1 MFKSVNKVV
10 WAFDA
15 EWVPDPEA
23 GRRLFKLPEEKTDAE
38 VIQKMWEE
46 GGADEENPMPYL
58 KTTICRVISIAAV
71 VRAVKENGEVAL
83 SLTALPHDATD
94 PKQTSEMEILSC
106 FLKAVGDKKP
116 QLVGFNSA
124 KADLKILVQRAVAK
138 GIQAEKFAKRPEK
151 PWLGDDYFDSRN
163 SEAHVDL
170 IEILGGYGSSNPSLN
185 ETASVCGIPGK
196 MGVSGEEVAPMWLEG
211 RLAEIVA
218 YNECDALSTYL
229 IWLRMA
235 YFGGFFDQRQYS
247 EEQAGVR
254 NLLSTEGTL
263 PGKEHLLEFLERWEI
278 WSPVETGK

>member
-1 MFKSVNKVV
+1 MFKTVNKNV

-23 GRRLFKLPEEKTDAE
+23 GRRLFQLAEETTDAD

-71 VRAVKENGEVAL
+71 VRSVKENGEVAL
-83 SLTALPHDATD
+83 SLTALPHDSAD
-94 PKQTSEMEILSC
+94 PKQNGEAEILSR
-106 FLKAVGDKKP
+106 FLKAVGEIKP

-124 KADLKILVQRAVAK
+124 KSDLKILVQRAVAK
-138 GIQAEKFAKRPEK
+138 GMQASKFAKRPDK
-151 PWLGDDYFDSRN
+151 PWEGYDYFISRN
-163 SEAHVDL
+163 NEGHVDL
-170 IEILGGYGSSNPSLN
+170 IEILGSYGNSNPSLN
-185 ETASVCGIPGK
+185 EIATVCGIPGK

-218 YNECDALSTYL
+218 YNECDALTTYL

-235 YFGGFFDQRQYS
+235 FFGGFFNQQQYA
-247 EEQAGVR
+247 EEQGFVR
-254 NLLSTEGTL
+254 SLLSTEGTL
-263 PGKEHLLEFLERWEI
+263 PGKEHLLEFLERWEM
-278 WSPVETGK
+278 WSPVEAA

>member
-1 MFKSVNKVV
+1 MFKTVNKDV

-23 GRRLFKLPEEKTDAE
+23 GRRLYQLQEDTSDSE
-38 VIQKMWEE
+38 VIRKMWEE

-71 VRAVKENGEVAL
+71 VRTEKENGDVAL
-83 SLTALPHDATD
+83 SLTALPHDITD
-94 PKQTSEMEILSC
+94 PQQTTEAAILSR
-106 FLKAVGDKKP
+106 FLNAVGEKKP

-124 KADLKILVQRAVAK
+124 KADLNVLLQRAVAN
-138 GIQAEKFAKRPEK
+138 GIQAAKFAKRPNK
-151 PWLGDDYFDSRN
+151 PWEGYDYFDARN
-163 SEAHVDL
+163 SEGHVDL
-170 IEILGGYGSSNPSLN
+170 IEILGSYGKSNPSLN
-185 ETASVCGIPGK
+185 EMATVCGIPGK

-229 IWLRMA
+229 IWLRVA
-235 YFGGFFDQRQYS
+235 YFGGFFDPQQYT
-247 EEQAGVR
+247 EEQARVR

-263 PGKEHLLEFLERWEI
+263 PGKEHLLEFLERWEM
-278 WSPVETGK
+278 WSPVESA

>member
-23 GRRLFKLPEEKTDAE
+23 GRRLFKLPEEKTDTE

-211 RLAEIVA
+211 RLDEIVA

>member
-1 MFKSVNKVV
+1 
-10 WAFDA
+10 
-15 EWVPDPEA
+15 
-23 GRRLFKLPEEKTDAE
+23 
-38 VIQKMWEE
+38 
-46 GGADEENPMPYL
+46 MP
-58 KTTICRVISIAAV
+58 
-71 VRAVKENGEVAL
+71 
-83 SLTALPHDATD
+83 PHDATD
-94 PKQTSEMEILSC
+94 PKQTSEIEILSC

-138 GIQAEKFAKRPEK
+138 GVQAEKFAKRPEK

-229 IWLRMA
+229 IWLRIA
-235 YFGGFFDQRQYS
+235 YFGGFFNQRQYS
-247 EEQAGVR
+247 EEQARVR

-263 PGKEHLLEFLERWEI
+263 PGKEHLHEFREHWEI
-278 WSPVETGK
+278 WSPVMTGK

>member
-211 RLAEIVA
+211 RLDEIVA

>member
-138 GIQAEKFAKRPEK
+138 GVQAEKFAKRPEK

>member
-23 GRRLFKLPEEKTDAE
+23 GRRLFKLPEEKTDVE

-254 NLLSTEGTL
+254 NLLSTEGSL

>member
-170 IEILGGYGSSNPSLN
+170 IEILGGYGSSSPSLN

>member
-1 MFKSVNKVV
+1 MFKTVNKDV

-23 GRRLFKLPEEKTDAE
+23 GRRLYQLQEDTSDSE
-38 VIQKMWEE
+38 VIRKMWEE

-71 VRAVKENGEVAL
+71 VRTEKENGDVAL
-83 SLTALPHDATD
+83 SLTALPHEIAD
-94 PKQTSEMEILSC
+94 PQQTTEAAILSR
-106 FLKAVGDKKP
+106 FLNAVGEKKP

-124 KADLKILVQRAVAK
+124 KADLKVLLQRAVAN
-138 GIQAEKFAKRPEK
+138 GIQAAKFAKRPNK
-151 PWLGDDYFDSRN
+151 PWEGYDYFDARN
-163 SEAHVDL
+163 SEGHVDL
-170 IEILGGYGSSNPSLN
+170 IEILGSYGKSNPSLN
-185 ETASVCGIPGK
+185 EMATVCGIPGK

-229 IWLRMA
+229 IWLRVA
-235 YFGGFFDQRQYS
+235 YFGGFFDPQQYT
-247 EEQAGVR
+247 EEQARVR

-263 PGKEHLLEFLERWEI
+263 PGKEHLLEFLERWEM
-278 WSPVETGK
+278 WSPVESA

>member
-170 IEILGGYGSSNPSLN
+170 IEIMGGYGSSNPSLN

>member
-138 GIQAEKFAKRPEK
+138 GVQAEKFAKLPEK

-211 RLAEIVA
+211 RLDEIVA

>member
-1 MFKSVNKVV
+1 MFKTVNKDV

-23 GRRLFKLPEEKTDAE
+23 GRRLYQLQEDTSDSE
-38 VIQKMWEE
+38 VIRKMWEE

-71 VRAVKENGEVAL
+71 VRTEKENGDVAL
-83 SLTALPHDATD
+83 SLTALPHEIAD
-94 PKQTSEMEILSC
+94 PQQTTEAAILSR
-106 FLKAVGDKKP
+106 FLNAVGEKKP

-124 KADLKILVQRAVAK
+124 KADLKVLLQRAVAN
-138 GIQAEKFAKRPEK
+138 GIQAAKFAKRPNK
-151 PWLGDDYFDSRN
+151 PWEGYDYFDARN
-163 SEAHVDL
+163 SEGHVDL
-170 IEILGGYGSSNPSLN
+170 IEILGSYGKSNPSLN
-185 ETASVCGIPGK
+185 EMATVCGIPGK
-196 MGVSGEEVAPMWLEG
+196 MGISGEEVAPMWLEG

-235 YFGGFFDQRQYS
+235 YFGGFFDPQQYT
-247 EEQAGVR
+247 EEQARVR

-263 PGKEHLLEFLERWEI
+263 PGKEHLLEFLERWEM
-278 WSPVETGK
+278 WSPVESA

>member
-1 MFKSVNKVV
+1 MFKTVNKDV

-23 GRRLFKLPEEKTDAE
+23 GRRLYQLQEDTSDSE
-38 VIQKMWEE
+38 VIRKMWEE

-71 VRAVKENGEVAL
+71 VRTEKENGDVAL
-83 SLTALPHDATD
+83 SLTALPHEIAD
-94 PKQTSEMEILSC
+94 PQQTTEAAILSR
-106 FLKAVGDKKP
+106 FLNAVGEKKP

-124 KADLKILVQRAVAK
+124 KADLKVLLQRAVAN
-138 GIQAEKFAKRPEK
+138 GIQAAKFAKRPNK
-151 PWLGDDYFDSRN
+151 PWEGYDYFDARN
-163 SEAHVDL
+163 SEGHVDL
-170 IEILGGYGSSNPSLN
+170 IEILGSYGKSNPSLN
-185 ETASVCGIPGK
+185 EMATVCGIPGK

-235 YFGGFFDQRQYS
+235 YFGGFFDPQQYT
-247 EEQAGVR
+247 EEQARVR

-263 PGKEHLLEFLERWEI
+263 PGKEHLLEFLERWEM
-278 WSPVETGK
+278 WSPVESV

>member
-1 MFKSVNKVV
+1 MFKTVNKDV

-23 GRRLFKLPEEKTDAE
+23 GRRLYQLQEDTSDSE
-38 VIQKMWEE
+38 VIRKMWEE

-71 VRAVKENGEVAL
+71 VRTEKENGDVAL
-83 SLTALPHDATD
+83 SLTALPHEIAD
-94 PKQTSEMEILSC
+94 PQQTTEAAILSR
-106 FLKAVGDKKP
+106 FLNAVGEKKP

-124 KADLKILVQRAVAK
+124 KADLKVLLQRAVAN
-138 GIQAEKFAKRPEK
+138 GIQAAKFAKRPNK
-151 PWLGDDYFDSRN
+151 PWEGYDYFDARN
-163 SEAHVDL
+163 SEGHVDL
-170 IEILGGYGSSNPSLN
+170 IEILGSYGKSNPSLN
-185 ETASVCGIPGK
+185 EMATVCGIPGK

-235 YFGGFFDQRQYS
+235 YFGGFFDPQQYT
-247 EEQAGVR
+247 EEQARVR

-263 PGKEHLLEFLERWEI
+263 PGKEHLIEFLERWEM
-278 WSPVETGK
+278 WSPVESA